1 MALYIPVYI
10 IKDIKWQTA
19 QHVWLYYRLL
29 HSFVHPFKNLGLRCQ
44 KTFRV
49 KNKCISFSEIMG
61 KVDNRVKQQIA
72 SRGRKATLCGPL
84 IARCS
89 VILLL
94 PLYTMRFITSVLN
107 SMGHRIFRHNV
118 YYWLKAYDR
127 GDNRIWCAGQAKP
140 NVLQKSLIEG
150 C

>member
-1 MALYIPVYI
+1 MYIPVYI
-10 IKDIKWQTA
+10 IKGIKWQTA

-29 HSFVHPFKNLGLRCQ
+29 HTFVHPFKNVGLRCQ

-72 SRGRKATLCGPL
+72 SLRKKGHTMRS
-84 IARCS
+84 IDCS
-89 VILLL
+89 VFGNLLL
-94 PLYTMRFITSVLN
+94 SLYTMRFITSVLN
-107 SMGHRIFRHNV
+107 SRGHRIFRHNV

-140 NVLQKSLIEG
+140 NVPQKSLIQG